1 MEKQLYNIMYESIDF
16 ITLNG
21 DLIFNHD
28 HRSVIN
34 DTQNIIKITKKNYRL
49 ICKFI
54 LVINDDTDDYC
65 IECDYCHDQEHVF
78 KMTRFY
84 VTHEQNNIIYD
95 ICSYCISSYVPNTYI
110 HEEEQEEEI
119 IKDDDIYNSRSAR
132 SLINNC
138 NNTSKFE
145 ECIICYD
152 KKMTYEL
159 FPHCNHSVCFDC
171 FIKIDKQTCY
181 YKCC

>member
-1 MEKQLYNIMYESIDF
+1 MDKQLYNIMNESINIILSDSD
-16 ITLNG
+16 IILNYFE
-21 DLIFNHD
+21 LTH
-28 HRSVIN
+28 IN
-34 DTQNIIKITKKNYRL
+34 DTQNVINITHQNYRL
-49 ICKFI
+49 FCKFI
-54 LVINDDTDDYC
+54 LIINDEVDNYYIECDKCHNDDTL
-65 IECDYCHDQEHVF
+65 F
-78 KMTRFY
+78 NMTRFH
-84 VTHEQNNIIYD
+84 VIHNESNIYYD
-95 ICSYCISSYVPNTYI
+95 ICPHCISSYVPNTYI
-110 HEEEQEEEI
+110 DKEYIE
-119 IKDDDIYNSRSAR
+119 DDIYNSRSAR

-171 FIKIDKQTCY
+171 FIKMNKQTCY